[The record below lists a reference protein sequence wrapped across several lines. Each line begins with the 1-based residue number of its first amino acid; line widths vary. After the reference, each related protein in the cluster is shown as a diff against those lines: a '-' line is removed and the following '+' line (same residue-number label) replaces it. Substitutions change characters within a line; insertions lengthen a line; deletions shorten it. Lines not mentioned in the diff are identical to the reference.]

1 MKRQEVSP
9 VIVVRRKKTTV
20 ILEQTTAKHLRIHAL
35 KQDKSMSAIT
45 EDALHQYFAVACP
58 DWKTEYVNLSN

>member
-1 MKRQEVSP
+1 MTRQKPTP
-9 VIVVRRKKTTV
+9 VVVVKKKKTTI

-35 KQDKSMSAIT
+35 KQDKTMSAIT

-58 DWKTEYVNLSN
+58 DWKTEYVILSN

>member
-1 MKRQEVSP
+1 MKRQKVSP
-9 VIVVRRKKTTV
+9 VVVVKRKKTTI

-58 DWKTEYVNLSN
+58 GWKSEYITSAN